1 MSRPDHPVAPSVRAR
16 HVPYGSLVALIA
28 AAATTPAIALAQS
41 AAQSL
46 PPAPPVSPVPTPSLQ
61 ERLDALEARAAR
73 LEAEAAA
80 VRSELAALRD
90 ATDSAAPAV
99 PTAVPPPATASAVP
113 LPPAPVQT
121 AAVAAPTAPAGPV
134 SPPPPVAM
142 SAGRPTFT
150 SSDGAS
156 RLAVRGLFQLDA
168 ASISQDRPAMP
179 DLRRGDAANASDLNS
194 GTNMRRAR
202 IGIEGQL
209 APDWTYG
216 ITLEFGGSGVET
228 PELNQAFL
236 EYGGLRPVS
245 GGPPLRVR
253 IGAWATPTGL
263 EDATSNT
270 EALFHERAAVADLVR
285 GMAGGDGRSGIGLF
299 MNGRRWSA
307 NAVVTGGGVGVS
319 GQFGE
324 QTGLL
329 LRASTLAYDGGSRS
343 GLVLGISYNAILE
356 PADTDA
362 GIADQRRV
370 RLRER
375 PELRVDGLRL
385 VDTGAIPAS
394 GAAAVG
400 LEAGGWF
407 GPLYLAGEYFQ
418 IDVDRSGAGLDP
430 GFSGWYLQGAWT
442 LTGETRRWNA
452 ASGGIG
458 GIRPARAFDPA
469 SGSWG
474 AVEIAARTSL
484 LDLDFEPGA
493 LGTAA
498 IPGVSVRGGQQ
509 TVTSL
514 GLNWYPTTTIRFTLA
529 RQWVEV
535 ERLDP
540 ENGEV
545 VGTTLFGGA
554 PSVPGNGAQ
563 IGQSTE
569 SWLLRTQVSF

>member
-1 MSRPDHPVAPSVRAR
+1 MSRPDLPFAPCGRTRLVRQGSALALMAAAGFFPVTVLAQAAP
-16 HVPYGSLVALIA
+16 A
-28 AAATTPAIALAQS
+28 AAAS
-41 AAQSL
+41 AATDDPASL
-46 PPAPPVSPVPTPSLQ
+46 KA
-61 ERLDALEARAAR
+61 RLDALEARAAR

-80 VRSELAALRD
+80 VAGEIAALRSEAAALSPVAD
-90 ATDSAAPAV
+90 TAPAS
-99 PTAVPPPATASAVP
+99 PAPAS
-113 LPPAPVQT
+113 PAPVQT
-121 AAVAAPTAPAGPV
+121 AAAPAAAARPA
-134 SPPPPVAM
+134 PPPPALPAPAVTV

-150 SSDGAS
+150 SADGSS
-156 RLAVRGLFQLDA
+156 RLSVRGLFQLDA
-168 ASISQDRPAMP
+168 ASTSQDRPATP
-179 DLRRGDAANASDLNS
+179 DLRRGDAANASDINS
-194 GTNMRRAR
+194 GTNFRRAR
-202 IGIEGQL
+202 LSIEGQL

-216 ITLEFGGSGVET
+216 LALEFGGTGVET
-228 PELNQAFL
+228 PELNQAFI
-236 EYGGLRPVS
+236 EYGGLRPVA
-245 GGPPLRVR
+245 GGPPLRIRV
-253 IGAWATPTGL
+253 GAWATATGL

-285 GMAGGDGRSGIGLF
+285 GMAGGDGRSGVGLF
-299 MNGRRWSA
+299 MNGRRWAA
-307 NAVVTGGGVGVS
+307 NAVLTGGVVGVS
-319 GQFGE
+319 GQFDE

-329 LRASTLAYDGGSRS
+329 LRASTLAYDGGTGR

-356 PADTDA
+356 PADTDS
-362 GIADQRRV
+362 GTADQRRV

-375 PELRVDGLRL
+375 SELRVDGLRL
-385 VDTGAIPAS
+385 VDTGSIPAD

-400 LEAGGWF
+400 LEAAGWF
-407 GPLYLAGEYFQ
+407 GPLYLASEYFQ
-418 IDVDRSGAGLDP
+418 IDVDRTGAGIDP

-469 SGSWG
+469 AGSWG
-474 AVEIAARTSL
+474 AFEIAARTSL

-493 LGTAA
+493 PGTAA

-514 GLNWYPTTTIRFTLA
+514 GLNWYPTTTVRFTLA

-535 ERLDP
+535 DRLDP

-545 VGTTLFGGA
+545 AGTTLFGGA

-563 IGQSTE
+563 IGQSTD

>member
-1 MSRPDHPVAPSVRAR
+1 MNRPDL
-16 HVPYGSLVALIA
+16 PYNSSGRSRQVLQGSALALMA
-28 AAATTPAIALAQS
+28 AAGCLPAAALAQ
-41 AAQSL
+41 AAPGPASGTAPGPASDDPSSL
-46 PPAPPVSPVPTPSLQ
+46 KA
-61 ERLDALEARAAR
+61 RLDALEARAAR

-80 VRSELAALRD
+80 VAGEIAALRSEAA
-90 ATDSAAPAV
+90 ATWPVAAPA
-99 PTAVPPPATASAVP
+99 S
-113 LPPAPVQT
+113 PAPVQT
-121 AAVAAPTAPAGPV
+121 AAVQPPAAPAPAEARPA
-134 SPPPPVAM
+134 SPPPPPAVVV

-150 SSDGAS
+150 SADGTS
-156 RLAVRGLFQLDA
+156 RLSVRGLFQLDA
-168 ASISQDRPAMP
+168 ASTSQDRAATP
-179 DLRRGDAANASDLNS
+179 DLRRGDAANASDFNS
-194 GTNMRRAR
+194 GTNIRRAR
-202 IGIEGQL
+202 LGVEGQL

-216 ITLEFGGSGVET
+216 LTLEFGGTGVET
-228 PELNQAFL
+228 PELNQAFV
-236 EYGGLRPVS
+236 EYGGLRPVA
-245 GGPPLRVR
+245 GGPPLRIRV
-253 IGAWATPTGL
+253 GAWATATGL

-285 GMAGGDGRSGIGLF
+285 GMAGGDARSGIGLF
-299 MNGRRWSA
+299 MNGRRWAA
-307 NAVVTGGGVGVS
+307 NAVLTGGVVGAS
-319 GQFGE
+319 GQFDE

-329 LRASTLAYDGGSRS
+329 LRASTLAYDGGTGG
-343 GLVLGISYNAILE
+343 GLVLGISYTAILE
-356 PADTDA
+356 PADTDP
-362 GIADQRRV
+362 GSADQRRV

-385 VDTGAIPAS
+385 VDTGSIPAS

-400 LEAGGWF
+400 LEAAGWF
-407 GPLYLAGEYFQ
+407 GPLYLASEYFQ
-418 IDVDRSGAGLDP
+418 IDVDRTGAGIDP

-469 SGSWG
+469 AGSWG
-474 AVEIAARTSL
+474 AFEVAARTSL

-493 LGTAA
+493 PGTAA

-514 GLNWYPTTTIRFTLA
+514 GLNWYPTTTVRFTLA

-545 VGTTLFGGA
+545 AGTTLFGGA

-563 IGQSTE
+563 IGQSTD